1 VNRAAGT
8 LLWRPIDLRA
18 LDPLVDQPKGL
29 EIMKGVTRNRISAVV
44 IATIVFAMVGVLMCW
59 ALNMPMELALIGA
72 PLLGLLISS
81 FEIFYFRAHRGRWL
95 REMHPLK
102 SNFIYIL
109 ILIATLLVV
118 QHVNYLV
125 QGRWQELPLVYELY
139 PVSIPLFLFVAL
151 LCVIVIRVVSFIGG
165 KNILYLLVGKYHRPV
180 WEQKFFMFLDIKGS
194 TDLVDALGPEKTKLL
209 FGKFLFDV
217 SKPIAD
223 NGGEIYRYLGD
234 GFVATWNWEA
244 ALKPDGIFQAVDD
257 LYAMVDRERVD
268 YEKSFGTCPDFRI
281 GIHGGEII
289 TCEEGDIRRDIGY
302 YGDTINIAA
311 RMEAKAKDAG
321 MDCVVTSDV
330 AKQFDDTAGRLT
342 KLGEESVRGINRNI
356 TIYGFNRLPSQ

>member
-1 VNRAAGT
+1 MR
-8 LLWRPIDLRA
+8 
-18 LDPLVDQPKGL
+18 
-29 EIMKGVTRNRISAVV
+29 GVTRNRILAVV
-44 IATIVFAMVGVLMCW
+44 FAAIVFAVVGLLSAR

-72 PLLGLLISS
+72 PLLGPMISS
-81 FEIFYFRAHRGRWL
+81 FEVFYFQAHRGRWL

-102 SNFIYIL
+102 SNFIYLL
-109 ILIATLLVV
+109 ILVATLLVV

-125 QGRWQELPLVYELY
+125 HGRWQELPLVYELY
-139 PVSIPLFLFVAL
+139 PVLIPLFLFVAL
-151 LCVIVIRVVSFIGG
+151 LCVIVIRVISFIGG
-165 KNILYLLVGKYHRPV
+165 KNIFYLLVGKYHRPI

-194 TDLVDALGPEKTKLL
+194 TNIVDALGPEKTKLL
-209 FGKFLFDV
+209 IGKFLFDV

-311 RMEAKAKDAG
+311 RMEAKAKDVG

-330 AKQFDDTAGRLT
+330 AELFGDMAGRLT
-342 KLGEESVRGINRNI
+342 KLGVESVKGINRNI
-356 TIYGFNRLPSQ
+356 TIYGFKRLPA